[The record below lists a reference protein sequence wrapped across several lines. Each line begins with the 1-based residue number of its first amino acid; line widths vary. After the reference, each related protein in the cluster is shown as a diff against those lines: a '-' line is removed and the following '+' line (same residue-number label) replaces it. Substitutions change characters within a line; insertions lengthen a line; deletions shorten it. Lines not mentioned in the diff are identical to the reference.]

1 MGLKRVSMSQP
12 EIEGMELLGL
22 VGEGTCGSIF
32 IARTLE
38 GFQPVLPNTKWY
50 AVRVFNAIS
59 INRHLIENMLRR
71 LENGTYPGSVVPIA
85 WRESKQGSRCMI
97 MPMLADVDE
106 ERLTIAIRCLQDRL
120 VEYPENDAWPVI
132 GKLALALGDMHR
144 RKIPHGNIKPGNIFF
159 KDNGNF
165 YLTDFAMGQM
175 PGVGMLPRP
184 EALLYAPPEQITN
197 PNGYLDG
204 MGYSWDNYAFG
215 IIAFRLLTG
224 KYPICEATAHI
235 LPPESDLA
243 NIPNPGATLPMIPSP
258 SEMLDLESWSREPS
272 DAVERKKRGVIQK
285 CLSLNPEDRYSDMN
299 EVLRVW
305 DDIEEDTMAAEQK
318 AILLKR
324 SRRNKLVTVS
334 ALILASACISLL
346 VSKLGESVIK
356 DISHSSA
363 INKLSKKIALF
374 ELESKNAEAIVS
386 DAQSTKRTYEAK
398 KIALN
403 AQSKAATASL
413 RGQLNAISL
422 TNDHLVEWIM
432 RITNKEVPALKAP
445 DPSSK
450 VIADELRELLKL
462 IENDKQA
469 AAVRAATLMQL
480 AELEIHGN
488 KTAAAD
494 ALIDRAEAAW
504 AELEKQED
512 KKQQDERLAARVARG
527 RLACLLQAFD
537 TGDTELAKRILP
549 KARKDMDKISGGD
562 ANEVQR
568 LNAAMQIIDGSLLID
583 SQPAQ
588 ALEHFKLALQDLE
601 GLHQALPDHIVMRSR
616 ISHYAI
622 KTAAIAE
629 SLDLLDDA
637 AKLRGT
643 AATHLRS
650 ILESN
655 PDLQMAKVDLA
666 RIEILSAESDMRSGD
681 DVDGAAK
688 LQTAEKLLS
697 ELPANDL
704 SPDGVSMQVA
714 TAMGLRSVLLRD
726 QSRRTD
732 AIKLLDNAISIAKK
746 IVEAHPEA
754 QEPLYRLAIFHWQ
767 KAGLSGDAGKTTDK
781 LTHGKQAADLM
792 QGLLSTNAN
801 QKEVALRRSLAYLY
815 GDLGKTAQSK
825 GLKSEAVSFFRRATI
840 MWQSLLDVH
849 EKNIEY
855 LDGLKWSRSR
865 YQQVGGR

>member
-1 MGLKRVSMSQP
+1 MGLQRVSMLQP

-38 GFQPVLPNTKWY
+38 GFEPVLPDTKWY

-71 LENGTYPGSVVPIA
+71 LQNGTYPNSVVPIA

-106 ERLTIAIRCLQDRL
+106 EKLTIAINCLQDRL
-120 VEYPENDAWPVI
+120 VQYPENDAWPVI

-144 RKIPHGNIKPGNIFF
+144 RKIPHGNVKPGNIFF

-197 PNGYLDG
+197 PNGYEDG
-204 MGYSWDNYAFG
+204 MGYGWDNYAFG

-224 KYPICEATAHI
+224 KYPLCEATAHVI
-235 LPPESDLA
+235 APGSHPGDASSQDSALPIIS
-243 NIPNPGATLPMIPSP
+243 SP
-258 SEMLDLESWSREPS
+258 CEMLDLESWSREPS
-272 DAVERKKRGVIQK
+272 DVLERKKRGVIQQ

-299 EVLRVW
+299 EVLAVW
-305 DDIEEDTMAAEQK
+305 EDIEEDTMAAEQK
-318 AILLKR
+318 AILLRR

-334 ALILASACISLL
+334 ALMLASACAL
-346 VSKLGESVIK
+346 VLVYVLGESVIK
-356 DISHSSA
+356 DISHYTV
-363 INKLSKKIALF
+363 INDLSKKIALS
-374 ELESKNAEAIVS
+374 ELESKNAEAIIS
-386 DAQSTKRTYEAK
+386 NAQSVKRNYEAQK
-398 KIALN
+398 NALN
-403 AQSKAATASL
+403 AQATATTTSL
-413 RGQLNAISL
+413 RKQLNAISL

-432 RITNKEVPALKAP
+432 RITNKEVPELKAP
-445 DPSSK
+445 DPASK

-480 AELEIHGN
+480 AEFEIHGD
-488 KTAAAD
+488 KPAAAD
-494 ALIDRAEAAW
+494 ALIDQAEKAW
-504 AELEKQED
+504 AELEKH
-512 KKQQDERLAARVARG
+512 QDEGLAARVARG

-537 TGDTELAKRILP
+537 SEDTVLANRILP
-549 KARKDMDKISGGD
+549 KARKNIDKISSGD
-562 ANEVQR
+562 ADEVRR
-568 LNAAMQIIDGSLLID
+568 LNAAMQIVDGSLILD

-588 ALEHFKLALQDLE
+588 ALQHFKLALQDLE

-629 SLDLLDDA
+629 SLELLDDA

-655 PDLQMAKVDLA
+655 PDLEMAKVDLA
-666 RIEILSAESDMRSGD
+666 RLEIISAESDMRSGD
-681 DVDGAAK
+681 DAGGAAR
-688 LQTAEKLLS
+688 LQTAEKLLA
-697 ELPANDL
+697 ELPADDI
-704 SPDGVSMQVA
+704 SPNGVSMQTA

-726 QSRRTD
+726 QNRRTD

-767 KAGLSGDAGKTTDK
+767 KAGLSGDAGKSTEK

-825 GLKSEAVSFFRRATI
+825 GLKSEAISFFRRATI

-865 YQQVGGR
+865 YRQVGGR